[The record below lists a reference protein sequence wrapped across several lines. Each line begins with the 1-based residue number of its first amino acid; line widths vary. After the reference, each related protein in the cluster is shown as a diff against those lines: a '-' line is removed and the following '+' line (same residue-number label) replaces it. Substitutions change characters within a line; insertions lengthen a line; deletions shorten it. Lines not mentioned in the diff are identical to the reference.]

1 MFRRAKPKK
10 NKRRRVIEDEDEP
23 NIDGSITDDDYVT
36 AASMATERRSI
47 NTFSTGG
54 IKKAKNVIQ
63 TRLIKSER
71 EIVPQQ
77 YAGDATYEAQIDTE
91 KDRDARAVLERSI
104 KVNQDGSADADS
116 GKVYRGQA
124 AYKSYITKKESQI
137 GMNKYT
143 GTQGP
148 IRAQTWARAISRF
161 DYQPDI
167 CKDYKETGF
176 CGYGDSCKFL
186 HDRGD
191 YRSGW
196 QIEKEYAE
204 KEKNRQ
210 KRLQAG
216 RDPDNE
222 SDEEEKNATK
232 KSSEEQFA
240 CTICRR
246 PFRNAVETICGHFF
260 CEACALK
267 HFKKSSRCFNCK
279 KQTSG
284 VFNAAEEL
292 RVKERE
298 QRVGAIDTSND
309 TAYPTIDA
317 EDNAGRGWTKV
328 AEAL

>member
-167 CKDYKETGF
+167 SGGKLRKNTQRRKRTVRSDSKQGETLIM
-176 CGYGDSCKFL
+176 KAM
-186 HDRGD
+186 R
-191 YRSGW
+191 
-196 QIEKEYAE
+196 K
-204 KEKNRQ
+204 
-210 KRLQAG
+210 KRMRL
-216 RDPDNE
+216 
-222 SDEEEKNATK
+222 K